1 VLTRIKIDK
10 AAIDLVAA
18 QGFGTDDVPP
28 EGKMIKLTLTWN
40 SPPEASRSTALS
52 SRSPRVVLEHSDL
65 ADMIMIKEGR
75 RSMQLAWTQQLAV
88 LVSHDRNDVAVARL
102 ADQ

>member
-1 VLTRIKIDK
+1 
-10 AAIDLVAA
+10 
-18 QGFGTDDVPP
+18 
-28 EGKMIKLTLTWN
+28 
-40 SPPEASRSTALS
+40 
-52 SRSPRVVLEHSDL
+52 VVLEHSDL

>member
-1 VLTRIKIDK
+1 MLTRIKIDK

-40 SPPEASRSTALS
+40 MSTGGISIDRTVSRW
-52 SRSPRVVLEHSDL
+52 PRVVLEHSDL
-65 ADMIMIKEGR
+65 GDMIMIKEGR